1 MIVFGGGVIEACGDF
16 MLPTISQV
24 ASSALLPGARSD
36 AAIVKSTLGDDAV
49 VLGAVALVQQGL
61 RERQAK
67 TTEASRSDG
76 QPEYPV
82 VESGNFGGV
91 KVGGEIYNYDVVI
104 RADGRVKKRRK
115 KLSRREHGTAHK
127 LSAAELEY
135 VCKGDPKFIVIGA
148 GYQGNLSLSEDAQA
162 FLNERGVSYE
172 LHPAPEAAAAFNRAP
187 GRKALLFHVA
197 C

>member
-16 MLPTISQV
+16 MLPIISQV
-24 ASSALLPGARSD
+24 ASAAVLPGARSD
-36 AAIVKSTLGDDAV
+36 AKIVRSILGDDAV

-61 RERQAK
+61 GVRGANA
-67 TTEASRSDG
+67 TETSRSDG

-82 VESGNFGGV
+82 VESDSFGGV
-91 KVGGEIYNYDVVI
+91 RVGGEVYNYDVVI
-104 RADGRVKKRRK
+104 RADGRVKKRKK

-148 GYQGNLSLSEDAQA
+148 GYQGNLSLADDAEA
-162 FLNERGVSYE
+162 FLRERGLSYE
-172 LHPAPEAAAAFNRAP
+172 IHPAPEAAAAFNRAL
-187 GRKALLFHVA
+187 GRKALLFHVT